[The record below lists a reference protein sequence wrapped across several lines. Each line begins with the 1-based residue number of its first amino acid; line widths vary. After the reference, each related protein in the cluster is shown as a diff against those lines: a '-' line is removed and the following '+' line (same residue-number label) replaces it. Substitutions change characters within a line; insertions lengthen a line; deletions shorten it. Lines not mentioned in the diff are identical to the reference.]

1 MFIAFRKDR
10 VLLLILLIRIFRVE
24 FLDSFSFK
32 L

>member
-10 VLLLILLIRIFRVE
+10 LLLLILLIRILRVE
-24 FLDSFSFK
+24 FLGSFSFK

>member
-24 FLDSFSFK
+24 FLGSFSFK